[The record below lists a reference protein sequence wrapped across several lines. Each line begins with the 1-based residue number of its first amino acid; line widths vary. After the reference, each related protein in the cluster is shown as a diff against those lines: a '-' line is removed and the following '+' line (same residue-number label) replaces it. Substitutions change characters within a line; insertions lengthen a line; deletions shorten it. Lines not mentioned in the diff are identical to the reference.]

1 MYKKILSAVSV
12 LLIQFTLSSCEKEVD
27 ITPVEQVVPL
37 QVGNEWAYAVKD
49 YDTHG
54 NLLTTSSYAYTVRK
68 DTTIDNSTWY
78 ILSDNRIVQNSRD
91 GYVYYNEAGK
101 QPVMIYPGTS
111 FGEIGYMY
119 KYQDYDLTVL
129 TSRSQQMDTVEV
141 FSESYASYLF
151 KIENKYKAPTDVET
165 HIITE
170 HNYVSPGIGLVRTDI
185 YYVDSEKIRQ
195 RRELVSYTLH

>member
-1 MYKKILSAVSV
+1 MYKRILSAFSV
-12 LLIQFTLSSCEKEVD
+12 LLLQFTLSSCEKDVD

-37 QVGNEWAYAVKD
+37 QVGNEWVYTVKD

-54 NLLTTSSYAYTVRK
+54 KLLTTSSYKNFVQK

-91 GYVYYNEAGK
+91 GFVYYNKAGN
-101 QPVMIYPGTS
+101 QPIMIYQSPG

-129 TSRSQQMDTVEV
+129 TVRSPQMDTVEV
-141 FSESYASYLF
+141 SSESYASYLF
-151 KIENKYKAPTDVET
+151 KIENKYKSPTDIET
-165 HIITE
+165 HVITE
-170 HNYVSPGIGLVRTDI
+170 HNYVSPGIGLVRTDT
-185 YYVDSEKIRQ
+185 YYVDSEKVRQ
-195 RRELVSYTLH
+195 RRELVSYTIK